1 MKTQKLTVMA
11 LTTAIALVLS
21 FIESQIP
28 AFVAV
33 PGVKMGLANIAIV
46 YALYRLGWK
55 EAALISLIRVVLV
68 SLLFGSAASFLYSL
82 AGAVLS
88 LLGMALLKKT
98 GKFTEIVVSVAG
110 GVLHNIGQIAM
121 ASIILE
127 TDALRYYLPFLLVSG
142 ILAGVVIGLISGILA
157 QGFTEKEE
165 NSCQSSAPSLFRTRR
180 SSCRRSEEGKRRKS
194 PQPMQPTGKRRHW

>member
-46 YALYRLGWK
+46 SALYRLGWK
-55 EAALISLIRVVLV
+55 EAAIISLIRVVLV

-142 ILAGVVIGLISGILA
+142 ILAGVVIGLISGILI
-157 QGFTEKEE
+157 
-165 NSCQSSAPSLFRTRR
+165 RR
-180 SSCRRSEEGKRRKS
+180 IHLS
-194 PQPMQPTGKRRHW
+194 

>member
-21 FIESQIP
+21 FVESQIP

-55 EAALISLIRVVLV
+55 EAAIISLIRVVLV
-68 SLLFGSAASFLYSL
+68 SMLFGSAASFLYSL

-110 GVLHNIGQIAM
+110 GVLHHIGQIAM

-142 ILAGVVIGLISGILA
+142 ILAGVVIGLISGILI
-157 QGFTEKEE
+157 
-165 NSCQSSAPSLFRTRR
+165 RR
-180 SSCRRSEEGKRRKS
+180 IHL
-194 PQPMQPTGKRRHW
+194 T

>member
-11 LTTAIALVLS
+11 LTTAIALILS

-142 ILAGVVIGLISGILA
+142 ILAGVVIGLISGILI
-157 QGFTEKEE
+157 
-165 NSCQSSAPSLFRTRR
+165 RR
-180 SSCRRSEEGKRRKS
+180 IHLS
-194 PQPMQPTGKRRHW
+194 

>member
-11 LTTAIALVLS
+11 LTTAIAMVLS

-28 AFVAV
+28 AFVAI
-33 PGVKMGLANIAIV
+33 PGVKMGLPNIAIV

-55 EAALISLIRVVLV
+55 EAAVISLIRVVLV
-68 SLLFGSAASFLYSL
+68 SLLFGSAASFLYSF

-88 LLGMALLKKT
+88 LLGMTLLKKT

-121 ASIILE
+121 ASISLE

-142 ILAGVVIGLISGILA
+142 ILAGVVIGLISGILI
-157 QGFTEKEE
+157 
-165 NSCQSSAPSLFRTRR
+165 RR
-180 SSCRRSEEGKRRKS
+180 IHLS
-194 PQPMQPTGKRRHW
+194 

>member
-1 MKTQKLTVMA
+1 MKTQKITVMA

-88 LLGMALLKKT
+88 LLGVALLKKT

-142 ILAGVVIGLISGILA
+142 ILAGVVIGLISGILI
-157 QGFTEKEE
+157 
-165 NSCQSSAPSLFRTRR
+165 RR
-180 SSCRRSEEGKRRKS
+180 IHLS
-194 PQPMQPTGKRRHW
+194 

>member
-1 MKTQKLTVMA
+1 MKTQKLTVMS

-21 FIESQIP
+21 FVESQIP

-142 ILAGVVIGLISGILA
+142 ILAGVVIGLISGILI
-157 QGFTEKEE
+157 
-165 NSCQSSAPSLFRTRR
+165 RR
-180 SSCRRSEEGKRRKS
+180 IHLS
-194 PQPMQPTGKRRHW
+194 

>member
-21 FIESQIP
+21 FVESQIP

-55 EAALISLIRVVLV
+55 EAAIISLIRMVLV

-142 ILAGVVIGLISGILA
+142 ILAGVVIGLISGILI
-157 QGFTEKEE
+157 
-165 NSCQSSAPSLFRTRR
+165 RR
-180 SSCRRSEEGKRRKS
+180 IHLS
-194 PQPMQPTGKRRHW
+194 

>member
-33 PGVKMGLANIAIV
+33 PGVKMGLPNIAIV

-55 EAALISLIRVVLV
+55 EAAMISLIRVVLV
-68 SLLFGSAASFLYSL
+68 SLLFGSAASFLYSF

-88 LLGMALLKKT
+88 LLGMTLLKKT

-127 TDALRYYLPFLLVSG
+127 TDALRYYLPVLLVSG
-142 ILAGVVIGLISGILA
+142 ILAGVVIGLISGILI
-157 QGFTEKEE
+157 
-165 NSCQSSAPSLFRTRR
+165 RR
-180 SSCRRSEEGKRRKS
+180 IHLS
-194 PQPMQPTGKRRHW
+194 

>member
-55 EAALISLIRVVLV
+55 GAALISLIRVVLV

-142 ILAGVVIGLISGILA
+142 ILAGVVIGLISGILI
-157 QGFTEKEE
+157 
-165 NSCQSSAPSLFRTRR
+165 RR
-180 SSCRRSEEGKRRKS
+180 IHLS
-194 PQPMQPTGKRRHW
+194 

>member
-55 EAALISLIRVVLV
+55 EAAIISLIRVVLV

-98 GKFTEIVVSVAG
+98 GKFTEIAVSVAG

-142 ILAGVVIGLISGILA
+142 ILAGVVIGLISGILI
-157 QGFTEKEE
+157 
-165 NSCQSSAPSLFRTRR
+165 RR
-180 SSCRRSEEGKRRKS
+180 IHLS
-194 PQPMQPTGKRRHW
+194 

>member
-28 AFVAV
+28 AFVAG

-142 ILAGVVIGLISGILA
+142 ILAGVVIGLISGILI
-157 QGFTEKEE
+157 
-165 NSCQSSAPSLFRTRR
+165 RR
-180 SSCRRSEEGKRRKS
+180 IHLS
-194 PQPMQPTGKRRHW
+194 